1 VKLIVGLGN
10 PGRLYRYTRH
20 NVGFLAIEGIAKDH
34 RIKVRTKRYGAVLGT
49 GKIGQEPVMLLMPVT
64 YMNLSGK
71 AVKDAIDAEGIDLKD
86 LLVICDDINL
96 RLGSIRMR
104 TRGSA
109 GGHRGLVSI
118 IEELGSD
125 GFARLRAGIAT
136 DVVKGDITQYVLSPF
151 RKKELKK
158 IKEVTVH
165 LKDAVSLWVKG
176 GADVA
181 MGKYNVRN
189 RTYG

>member
-1 VKLIVGLGN
+1 VKIIVGLGN

-20 NVGFLAIEGIAKDH
+20 NVGFLAVEEIARDH
-34 RIKVRTKRYGAVLGT
+34 RIRVRTKQYGALLGT
-49 GKIGQEPVMLLMPVT
+49 GTIGRERVMFLMPVT

-71 AVKDAIDAEGIDLKD
+71 SVKDALDAEQVDLKD

-109 GGHRGLVSI
+109 GGHRGLASI

-125 GFARLRAGIAT
+125 TFARLRVGIAT
-136 DVVKGDITQYVLSPF
+136 DVVKGDITRYVLSPF

-158 IKEVTVH
+158 IKEVVVL
-165 LKDAVSLWVKG
+165 LKDAVTLWIDG

-181 MGKYNVRN
+181 MRKYNVRN